1 MRGARCHHHS
11 GAHRANGPQRL
22 GDDPDI
28 EGHGFLWWITT
39 VDDHAGFA
47 ATGWGGQLLE
57 VVPARRLVA
66 PAINP
71 S

>member
-1 MRGARCHHHS
+1 MRAATTVQVPIERTDL
-11 GAHRANGPQRL
+11 QRL